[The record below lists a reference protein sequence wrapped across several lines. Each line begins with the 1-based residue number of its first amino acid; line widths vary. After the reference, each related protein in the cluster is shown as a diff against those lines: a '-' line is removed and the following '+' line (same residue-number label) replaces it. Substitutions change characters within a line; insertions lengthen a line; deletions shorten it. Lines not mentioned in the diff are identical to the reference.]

1 MSRSLDG
8 YDAVL
13 LDLDGTVI
21 RGAQPVPE
29 APDVVNEL
37 RQAGSALQFITNNA
51 SRAPDEVARHLTD
64 LGVRTAPEEVL
75 TSGQAAVELLASQLP
90 AGAAVLVVGTG
101 ALVAAVRSVGL
112 RPVTAASDQPIA
124 VVQGHSPETGWA
136 RLAEACLAIRGGA
149 LWIACNVDRTLPTER
164 GLLPGNGAM
173 VAALRAATDREPTV
187 AGKPARLL
195 LDTAVHRTGAQRP
208 LVVGDRL
215 DTDIAG
221 ARAAGLDSLLVLSG
235 VSDAAELLAAPPEQ
249 RPSHLGAD
257 LRVLRGPLERA
268 RIQPR
273 PGWRVEPADGEL
285 RLGSD
290 GDTGDSLDAL
300 RTLCA
305 VWWVGHTGPVRVRA
319 CDDQAATAIHALGL
333 EMRSIVE
340 GSSGWSPLGSVGGDP
355 EAQETS

>member
-1 MSRSLDG
+1 MTESLDS

-21 RGAQPVPE
+21 RGAELVPE
-29 APDVVNEL
+29 APDVINEL
-37 RQAGSALQFITNNA
+37 RQAGRALQFITNNA
-51 SRAPDEVARHLTD
+51 SRAPDEIARHLVD
-64 LGVRTAPEEVL
+64 LGVRAVPEEVL
-75 TSGQAAVELLASQLP
+75 TSGQAAVELLGTRLP
-90 AGAAVLVVGTG
+90 AGAAILVVGSA
-101 ALVAAVRSVGL
+101 ALVAEVKSAGL
-112 RPVTAASDQPIA
+112 RPVTAASDQPVA

-149 LWIACNVDRTLPTER
+149 LWVACNIDRTLPTER

-173 VAALRAATDREPTV
+173 VAALEAATDREPTV

-221 ARAAGLDSLLVLSG
+221 ARAAGLDSLLVLTG
-235 VSDAAELLAAPPEQ
+235 VSDAAGLLAAPPAQ

-257 LRVLRGPLERA
+257 LRVLREPLERA
-268 RIQPR
+268 RIGLR
-273 PGWRVEPADGEL
+273 PGWRVESADGGL
-285 RLGSD
+285 LLGSD
-290 GDTGDSLDAL
+290 GDASDTLDAL

-305 VWWVGHTGPVRVRA
+305 VWWDGHTGPVQVRA
-319 CDDQAATAIHALGL
+319 GDDKAATALQALTL
-333 EMRSIVE
+333 
-340 GSSGWSPLGSVGGDP
+340 D
-355 EAQETS
+355 EAIR